1 MYRGTT
7 PTLELRLKTLI
18 DFNEIDKIYIT
29 LASMLNELTISE
41 DRCTFD
47 NENKTI
53 QFTLTQE
60 ETLSFNV
67 STVEIQARIRLKDG
81 KSYATSIAK
90 ADMLKILKDGV
101 I

>member
-18 DFNEIDKIYIT
+18 DFNEIDKVYIT

-41 DRCTFD
+41 ERCTFD

-67 STVEIQARIRLKDG
+67 STVEIPEDKQSV
-81 KSYATSIAK
+81 SYK
-90 ADMLKILKDGV
+90 MYHEKIQGE
-101 I
+101 